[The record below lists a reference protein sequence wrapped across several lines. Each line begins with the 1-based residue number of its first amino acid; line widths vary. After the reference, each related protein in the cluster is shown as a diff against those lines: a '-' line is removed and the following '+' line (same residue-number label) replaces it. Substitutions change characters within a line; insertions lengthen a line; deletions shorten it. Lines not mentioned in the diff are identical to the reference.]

1 MVEVDRFSKNSTL
14 YSNNN
19 ENITSK
25 GVAKNLWKLV
35 FKDTGLPQKVISDRG
50 CQFVSK
56 FMKELCNQLGIER
69 NSSTAYH
76 PQTDGQTERVNQE
89 MEQYLQLYISY
100 RQEDWAEWLPM
111 TEFAHNNRQH
121 SSTRK
126 SPFFVYLGRHPNIHG
141 EGEKSTGRV
150 PEVDEFVQK
159 IRKAAGEVERA
170 LKKTN
175 EVMKKKADKKRGE
188 AIEYTEGDLVWV
200 EGSNINSDRP
210 AKKLAFK
217 RAGPFPVIKKVRSSA
232 YELKIP
238 KMWKNLHP
246 VINESKLKPYH
257 YPTFAQQQESSLT
270 VISPSRKGAIQEVE
284 KILNSRRRGDNLQY
298 LVNGRANHLK
308 NQPGRTDTRSSRGPH
323 SYVEI
328 FTRTTRTHPGSLQ
341 LAYPGNHTAKSRR
354 RDLRREVML

>member
-1 MVEVDRFSKNSTL
+1 MEDDRVLVVVDRFSKMACYIPITM
-14 YSNNN
+14 
-19 ENITSK
+19 NITSK
-25 GVAKNLWKLV
+25 GVAKNLWERV
-35 FKDTGLPQKVISDRG
+35 FKDTGLPRKVISDRG
-50 CQFVSK
+50 SQFV
-56 FMKELCNQLGIER
+56 
-69 NSSTAYH
+69 AYY

-89 MEQYLQLYISY
+89 MEQYLRLYISY
-100 RQEDWAEWLPM
+100 RQDDWAEWLSM
-111 TEFAHNNRQH
+111 AEFAHNNRQH
-121 SSTRK
+121 SSTGK
-126 SPFFVYLGRHPNIHG
+126 STFFVNLVRHPNIHG
-141 EGEKSTGRV
+141 EGENSTGRI

-159 IRKAAGEVERA
+159 IRKAAEEVERA

-175 EVMKKKADKKRGE
+175 EVMKRKADKKRGE
-188 AIEYTEGDLVWV
+188 AIEDTEGDLVWV

-217 RAGPFPVIKKVRSSA
+217 RAGPFPVIKKVGSSA

-270 VISPSRKGAIQEVE
+270 VIAPSREGAIQKVE
-284 KILNSRRRGDNLQY
+284 KILNSRRRGEY
-298 LVNGRANHLK
+298 LANHLK

-323 SYVEI
+323 SYVGI

-341 LAYPGNHTAKSRR
+341 FAYPGNHTAKSRR
-354 RDLRREVML
+354 RDLR